1 MKKLILTL
9 SLCAALSAVA
19 VAAPTIY
26 VVMPVYYF
34 GSVVEGIAVAHTF
47 ALENT
52 GDEVLEISGVSA
64 SCGCTTADLAT
75 NSIKPGESVDL
86 EVLIDTAGFG
96 GTISKSITVYSND
109 PGAPV
114 LHLRV
119 TGEVVKT
126 EPHQISVSDVYYLL
140 YLLID
145 LRTAE
150 EYEAHHFLGAVN
162 IPYEGLVETL
172 IDLPRE
178 TFVILYDEAGD
189 SVETAATALRD
200 EGFAFVHTL
209 LGGLNEWVHQYGV
222 KNMLGGDEEY
232 ALPPRATIDTG
243 NRETYQLL
251 ANELDY
257 LFYLYVDVRTAEEYA
272 RGHVMG
278 AINIPFEELESLI
291 DLLPQG
297 VLLITYDET
306 GSLGDESALW
316 LINNGFGSAR
326 SMLGGLD
333 EWIRQYGDKYLLTS
347 SS

>member
-9 SLCAALSAVA
+9 SLCAALSAAA

-34 GSVVEGIAVAHTF
+34 GSIAEGIAVAHTF
-47 ALENT
+47 VLKNT

-75 NSIKPGESVDL
+75 NSIEPGESVDL

-109 PGAPV
+109 PEAPV

-119 TGEVVKT
+119 TGEVVETK
-126 EPHQISVSDVYYLL
+126 PYQISVSDAYYLL

-150 EYEAHHFLGAVN
+150 EYEAHHFFGAVN
-162 IPYEGLVETL
+162 IPYEGLAETL
-172 IDLPRE
+172 ADLPRE
-178 TFVILYDEAGD
+178 TFIILYDEAGD
-189 SVETAATALRD
+189 SAETAATALRN

-209 LGGLNEWVHQYGV
+209 LGGLNEWMHQYGV

-232 ALPPRATIDTG
+232 ALPPRATIDTV

-257 LFYLYVDVRTAEEYA
+257 LFYLYVDVRPAEEYA
-272 RGHVMG
+272 LGHVMG
-278 AINIPFEELESLI
+278 AINISFEELESWF

-297 VLLITYDET
+297 VLVITYDET
-306 GSLGDESALW
+306 GSLGDEAALW
-316 LINNGFGSAR
+316 MIGNGFASAR

-333 EWIRQYGDKYLLTS
+333 EWIRRYGDKYLLIS